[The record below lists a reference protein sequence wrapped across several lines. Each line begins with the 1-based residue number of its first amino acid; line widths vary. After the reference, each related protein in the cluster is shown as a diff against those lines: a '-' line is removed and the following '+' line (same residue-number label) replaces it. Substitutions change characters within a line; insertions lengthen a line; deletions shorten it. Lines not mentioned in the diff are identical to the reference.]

1 MLREPSYLDAD
12 VTQTRP
18 AGNKPQVLRKILPY
32 ILRYPK
38 SLVFSCLAI
47 LIASLTVLGLG
58 TGLRYFVDYGFS
70 ETATFGLTGSLI
82 GLFIIVLI
90 MALASYGRLYWVS
103 QLSERVIAD
112 LRKDIF
118 SHLLKQDVS
127 FFESTSLGEIQSRL
141 TTDTTL
147 LQIVLGTSIP
157 IALRNILI
165 VSGGLIL
172 LILTS
177 PFLTGIITVVI
188 PLVLIPIL
196 VYGRKVQQYSRL
208 AQHKTADVSARLDE
222 TFGAIRTVLAFC
234 RESYMSHLFSSQV
247 ENTYQASLKRVEA
260 RARLTAL
267 VMVLVFGGVSLVL
280 WYGGHS
286 VIKGHMTPGQLS
298 AFLFYAAAVAGAAG
312 SLSEVHGDILRA
324 AGGIERIFEF
334 LALQP
339 NLKVPSEPQSLP
351 SPLQGHLQFM
361 NISFSYPSRPHKLVL
376 KDVSFEVFKGETVA
390 LVGPSGVGKT
400 TLFNLLM
407 RFYDPIKGQIFM
419 DGIPLEDLDPHVS
432 RNVIGL
438 VPQDP
443 VLFTTTFF
451 DNIRF
456 GNLEA
461 TDKDVVAAAKA
472 AYADEFIEALP
483 QGYLTHLGEKGVT
496 LSGGQR
502 QRIAIARAILKNPP
516 ILLLDEATSAL
527 DTESEDKVQKALQTL
542 KHNRTTLIIAHR
554 LSTVQKA
561 DRLIVLDQG
570 KVVAIGSP
578 ETLMREKGVYT
589 NLIDPNIKAEA
600 S

>member
-1 MLREPSYLDAD
+1 MLREPSYLDKE
-12 VTQTRP
+12 VTQIRP
-18 AGNKPQVLRKILPY
+18 SGNKPTVLRKILPY
-32 ILRYPK
+32 ILSYPK
-38 SLVFSCLAI
+38 SLVFSVLSI
-47 LIASLTVLGLG
+47 LIASLTVLGVG
-58 TGLRYFVDYGFS
+58 VGLRYFVDDGFS
-70 ETATFGLTGSLI
+70 ENSSLGLNGSLI
-82 GLFIIVLI
+82 GLFITVFV

-165 VSGGLIL
+165 ISGGLIM

-177 PFLTGIITVVI
+177 PFLTGVITIVI
-188 PLVLIPIL
+188 PLVLVPIL
-196 VYGRKVQQYSRL
+196 VYGKKVQQYSRL
-208 AQHKTADVSARLDE
+208 AQDKTAGVAARLDE

-234 RESYMSHLFSSQV
+234 QESYMSRLFSDQV
-247 ENTYQASLKRVEA
+247 ENTYKASLKRVET

-267 VMVLVFGGVSLVL
+267 VMVLVFSGVSAVL

-324 AGGIERIFEF
+324 AGGVERIFEF
-334 LALQP
+334 LD
-339 NLKVPSEPQSLP
+339 LKSSLKIPSEPRSLP
-351 SPLQGHLQFM
+351 SPLQGHLRFA
-361 NISFSYPSRPHKLVL
+361 NVSFSYPSRPHHLVL
-376 KDVSFEVFKGETVA
+376 KDISFEVFKGETVA

-400 TLFNLLM
+400 TLLNLLM
-407 RFYDPIKGQIFM
+407 RFYDPLKGQIFM
-419 DGIPLEDLDPHVS
+419 DGVPLEDLDPHVS
-432 RNVIGL
+432 RNLIGL

-443 VLFTTTFF
+443 VLFSTTFF
-451 DNIRF
+451 ENIRF
-456 GNLEA
+456 GNLA
-461 TDKDVVAAAKA
+461 TTDEEVITAAKA
-472 AYADEFIEALP
+472 AYADEFIKDLP
-483 QGYLTHLGEKGVT
+483 QGYHTPVGEKGVA

-502 QRIAIARAILKNPP
+502 QRIAIARAILKDPP

-527 DTESEDKVQKALQTL
+527 DTTSEQQVQKALETL

-554 LSTVQKA
+554 QSTIQKA
-561 DRLIVLDQG
+561 DRLVVLDHG
-570 KVVAIGSP
+570 KVVAVGTP
-578 ETLMREKGVYT
+578 ETLMGEKEVYKSF
-589 NLIDPNIKAEA
+589 IDPEIKVSA

>member
-1 MLREPSYLDAD
+1 MLREPSYLDQE
-12 VTQTRP
+12 VNQIRP
-18 AGNKPQVLRKILPY
+18 MGKKPQVLLKIFPY
-32 ILRYPK
+32 LLHYPK
-38 SLVFSCLAI
+38 SLIFSFLAI
-47 LIASLTVLGLG
+47 LIASLTVLALG
-58 TGLRYFVDYGFS
+58 SGLRYFVDHGFS
-70 ETATFGLTGSLI
+70 ESSPFGLNRSLMV
-82 GLFIIVLI
+82 LFTIVLV
-90 MALASYGRLYWVS
+90 MAMASYGRLYWVS

-165 VSGGLIL
+165 VSGGLVL

-177 PFLTGIITVVI
+177 PFLTGIITIVI
-188 PLVLIPIL
+188 PLVLIPLL
-196 VYGRKVQQYSRL
+196 VYGKKVQQYSRL
-208 AQHKTADVSARLDE
+208 AQDKTACVSARLDE

-234 RESYMSHLFSSQV
+234 REPYMSHLFSTQV
-247 ENTYQASLKRVEA
+247 ENTYQASLKRVDA

-267 VMVLVFGGVSLVL
+267 VMVLVFAGVSAVL

-286 VIKGHMTPGQLS
+286 VIKGHMTSGELS

-312 SLSEVHGDILRA
+312 SLSEVHGDILRS
-324 AGGIERIFEF
+324 AGGTERIFEF
-334 LALQP
+334 LALKS
-339 NLKVPSEPQSLP
+339 NLKIPPDPRPLP
-351 SPLQGHLQFM
+351 APLQGHVQFKG
-361 NISFSYPSRPHKLVL
+361 ISFSYPSRPQKLIL
-376 KDVSFEVFKGETVA
+376 KDVSFEAIRGETVA

-407 RFYDPIKGQIFM
+407 RFYDPIEGQIFI
-419 DGIPLEDLDPHVS
+419 DGVPLEHTYPHTS
-432 RNVIGL
+432 RDVVGL

-451 DNIRF
+451 ENIRF

-461 TDKDVVAAAKA
+461 SDDEVIAAAKA
-472 AYADEFIEALP
+472 AYADEFIETLP
-483 QGYLTHLGEKGVT
+483 QGYHTHLGEKGVT

-527 DTESEDKVQKALQTL
+527 DTESEEKVQKALEIL

-561 DRLIVLDQG
+561 DRLVVLDQG
-570 KVVAIGSP
+570 KVVAVGTP
-578 ETLMREKGVYT
+578 ETLMGERGVYKSF
-589 NLIDPNIKAEA
+589 IDAKAQVL
-600 S
+600 